1 MVIFINIHKEDL
13 RMNTTAIKAADWWT
27 EKIQERNTIVTKNQ
41 LDNFKKNLSYVIDK
55 HLSYNA
61 SMTISTYI
69 KTSPLIKNIAFYA
82 GMPFCIIYPKGY
94 EMKIIINNVYIYN
107 NKGEL
112 IQQF

>member
-1 MVIFINIHKEDL
+1 
-13 RMNTTAIKAADWWT
+13 MNKTAIQAANWWA

-41 LDNFKKNLSYVIDK
+41 LENFKENLSYLIDRN
-55 HLSYNA
+55 LSYNA
-61 SMTISTYI
+61 MMNISTYV
-69 KTSPLIKNIAFYA
+69 KVSQLLKNIAFYA

-94 EMKIIINNVYIYN
+94 EMKIIINDVYIYN

>member
-1 MVIFINIHKEDL
+1 
-13 RMNTTAIKAADWWT
+13 MNKTAIQAANWWA

-41 LDNFKKNLSYVIDK
+41 LENFKENLSYLIDRN
-55 HLSYNA
+55 LSYNA
-61 SMTISTYI
+61 MINISTYV
-69 KTSPLIKNIAFYA
+69 KVSPLLKNIAFYA

-94 EMKIIINNVYIYN
+94 EMKIIINDVYIYN

>member
-1 MVIFINIHKEDL
+1 
-13 RMNTTAIKAADWWT
+13 MNKTAIQAANWWA

-41 LDNFKKNLSYVIDK
+41 LENFKENLSYLIDRN
-55 HLSYNA
+55 LSYNA
-61 SMTISTYI
+61 MMNISTYV
-69 KTSPLIKNIAFYA
+69 KVSPLLKNIAFYA

-94 EMKIIINNVYIYN
+94 EMKIIINDVYIYN

>member
-1 MVIFINIHKEDL
+1 
-13 RMNTTAIKAADWWT
+13 MNKTAIQAANWWA

-41 LDNFKKNLSYVIDK
+41 LDNFKENLSYLIDRN
-55 HLSYNA
+55 LSYNA
-61 SMTISTYI
+61 MMNISTYV
-69 KTSPLIKNIAFYA
+69 KVSPLLKNIAFYA

-94 EMKIIINNVYIYN
+94 EMKIIINDVYIYN

>member
-1 MVIFINIHKEDL
+1 
-13 RMNTTAIKAADWWT
+13 MNKTAIQAANWWA

-41 LDNFKKNLSYVIDK
+41 LDNFKENLSYLIDRN
-55 HLSYNA
+55 LSYNA
-61 SMTISTYI
+61 MINISTYV
-69 KTSPLIKNIAFYA
+69 KVSPLLKNIAFYA

-94 EMKIIINNVYIYN
+94 EMKIIINDVYIYN

>member
-1 MVIFINIHKEDL
+1 
-13 RMNTTAIKAADWWT
+13 MNKTAIQAANWWA

-41 LDNFKKNLSYVIDK
+41 LKNFEENLSYLIDRN
-55 HLSYNA
+55 LSYNA
-61 SMTISTYI
+61 MMNISTYV
-69 KTSPLIKNIAFYA
+69 KVSPLLKNIAFYA

-94 EMKIIINNVYIYN
+94 EMKIIINDVYIYN

>member
-1 MVIFINIHKEDL
+1 
-13 RMNTTAIKAADWWT
+13 MNKTAIQAANWWA

-41 LDNFKKNLSYVIDK
+41 LKNFKENLSYLIDRN
-55 HLSYNA
+55 LSYNA
-61 SMTISTYI
+61 MMNISTYV
-69 KTSPLIKNIAFYA
+69 KVSPLLKNIAFYA

-94 EMKIIINNVYIYN
+94 EMKIIINDVYIYN